1 MMWPRLFIFQLST
14 NLLTA
19 SENGSY
25 ITYVSRSPF
34 GGKLPPC
41 SLPGWN
47 LERVYTQRG
56 QVSYHYPVPYHYIAE
71 LFPCYSD
78 VVTWNWTTLSI
89 IPVHLVSV
97 LLRPATLIRIHTWSF
112 HTEVLFFNTCVLIS
126 LDLYNIYRS
135 QTTRFLFTWQFSWTN
150 FRMFHCAKYSKPFYL
165 RQCFSKLTTTSL
177 AICPS
182 RVFGTHAHERC
193 YHRNHRSSVSTSQ
206 SLGNNR

>member
-1 MMWPRLFIFQLST
+1 MWPRLFIFQLST

-25 ITYVSRSPF
+25 ITYVSQSPF
-34 GGKLPPC
+34 GGEASTLFPTRMKPRKSLYSTWSGIV
-41 SLPGWN
+41 SLPRTISLHRW
-47 LERVYTQRG
+47 
-56 QVSYHYPVPYHYIAE
+56 
-71 LFPCYSD
+71 
-78 VVTWNWTTLSI
+78 I
-89 IPVHLVSV
+89 ISV
-97 LLRPATLIRIHTWSF
+97 LQWCSYMELNHVECYPCAPCFCASSTCYPNKYTHLTF
-112 HTEVLFFNTCVLIS
+112 YTEVLFFNTCVLIS

-165 RQCFSKLTTTSL
+165 RQCFGKLTTTSL